1 MMVSTLT
8 FCGVATFFPTPARD
22 NIFLS
27 KERFDREF
35 SSKNVKRGQNGM
47 SLFSQTA
54 QAQV

>member
-1 MMVSTLT
+1 MVSTLT
-8 FCGVATFFPTPARD
+8 FCGVAAFFPTPGRD

-27 KERFDREF
+27 KGCFDREF
-35 SSKNVKRGQNGM
+35 SSKIVKSEQNGM

>member
-1 MMVSTLT
+1 MAGTT
-8 FCGVATFFPTPARD
+8 RTREKGQAK
-22 NIFLS
+22 FLQ
-27 KERFDREF
+27 KGCVDTEF